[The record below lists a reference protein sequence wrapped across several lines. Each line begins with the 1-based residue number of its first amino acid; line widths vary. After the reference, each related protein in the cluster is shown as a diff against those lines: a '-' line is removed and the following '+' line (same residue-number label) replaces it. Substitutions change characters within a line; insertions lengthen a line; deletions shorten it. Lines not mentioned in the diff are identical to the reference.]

1 MVRTPP
7 SSTRPD
13 TLSPSTKLNLTRPL
27 AVTSPKRSTALPDVP
42 TLTEQGMTGADV
54 TTWYGLLT
62 TGGTPPAIVT
72 RLNKELNA
80 TLQLPDVA
88 ARIKGLGGEIDLM
101 TDQEFAA
108 MNKSEYE
115 RYGKLL
121 KASCIK
127 ADKQSRTSRAP
138 PSP

>member
-42 TLTEQGMTGADV
+42 TLTEQGITGADV

-80 TLQLPDVA
+80 TLHLPRSEEHTSELQSLMRITHADFCWPKKKPENTRTQI
-88 ARIKGLGGEIDLM
+88 AR
-101 TDQEFAA
+101 
-108 MNKSEYE
+108 
-115 RYGKLL
+115 
-121 KASCIK
+121 
-127 ADKQSRTSRAP
+127 
-138 PSP
+138 